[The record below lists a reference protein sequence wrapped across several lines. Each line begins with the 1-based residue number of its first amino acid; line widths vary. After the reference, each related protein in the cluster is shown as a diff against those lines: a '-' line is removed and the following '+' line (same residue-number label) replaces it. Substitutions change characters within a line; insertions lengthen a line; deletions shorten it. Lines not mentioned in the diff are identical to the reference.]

1 MHFPVYIHLGP
12 LTLAPH
18 QPLEI
23 LGCFLGFRLYL
34 ALRRRTGDVLPAE
47 RRLVVFAAAV
57 AGAAVGSKLLAWAH
71 NPAPVLA
78 HPSLAL
84 LLSGKTIVGGLL
96 GGLAAVELVKWRIGE
111 KTATGD
117 LYVFPLIVGIAVGRV
132 GCFLTGLAD
141 DTYGTATSLPWGVD
155 FGDGVAR
162 HPTQLYEI
170 AFLAALAA
178 ALAWRARRPY
188 PRGDLFKAFMA
199 AYLGWRLLVDF
210 LKPAHAT
217 VLGLSAIQLACLAG
231 LAWYAPHLP
240 RLLGVV
246 RRGPSPSPEPPAAPA
261 WQTR

>member
-12 LTLAPH
+12 LTVAPH

-34 ALRRRTGDVLPAE
+34 ALRRRAGDPLPSD

-57 AGAAVGSKLLAWAH
+57 VGAALGSKLLAWAF
-71 NPAPVLA
+71 NPPPVLA

-111 KTATGD
+111 RGATGD
-117 LYVFPLIVGIAVGRV
+117 LYVFSLIVGIAVGRV
-132 GCFLTGLAD
+132 GCFLTGLED
-141 DTYGTATSLPWGVD
+141 DTYGTATSLPWGVN
-155 FGDGVAR
+155 FGDGIAR

-170 AFLAALAA
+170 AFLGLLAA
-178 ALAWRARRPY
+178 VLAWRARRPY
-188 PRGDLFKAFMA
+188 PRGDLFKCFMA

-210 LKPAHAT
+210 IKPAHVT
-217 VLGLSAIQLACLAG
+217 LLGLSPIQLACVAG

-240 RLLGVV
+240 RLLGWV
-246 RRGPSPSPEPPAAPA
+246 RRDPSPSPEARTAPA
-261 WQTR
+261 

>member
-1 MHFPVYIHLGP
+1 M
-12 LTLAPH
+12 AD
-18 QPLEI
+18 
-23 LGCFLGFRLYL
+23 
-34 ALRRRTGDVLPAE
+34 RRADG
-47 RRLVVFAAAV
+47 
-57 AGAAVGSKLLAWAH
+57 H
-71 NPAPVLA
+71 
-78 HPSLAL
+78 
-84 LLSGKTIVGGLL
+84 
-96 GGLAAVELVKWRIGE
+96 
-111 KTATGD
+111 GD

-188 PRGDLFKAFMA
+188 PRGDLFKLFMA
-199 AYLGWRLLVDF
+199 AYLGWRLLIDF
-210 LKPAHAT
+210 IKPAHAT
-217 VLGLSAIQLACLAG
+217 LLGLSAIQLACIAG

-240 RLLGVV
+240 RLLGFV
-246 RRGPSPSPEPPAAPA
+246 RRDPSPSPEAPAAPA